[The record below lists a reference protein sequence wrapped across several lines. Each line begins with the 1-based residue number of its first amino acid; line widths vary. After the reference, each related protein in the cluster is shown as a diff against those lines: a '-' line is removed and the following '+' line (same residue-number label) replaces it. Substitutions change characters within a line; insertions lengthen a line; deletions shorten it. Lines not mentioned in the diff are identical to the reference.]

1 MLGALGT
8 SRIVLENRLISS
20 SRRPWADAQNHPPGM
35 GKQALTPLTMTYLIG
50 GAAAAMKV
58 VPALI
63 MSHQINTAGESLER
77 STVFKISPLTSG
89 HPQREVFCFLLVL
102 SL

>member
-1 MLGALGT
+1 MLGALGI
-8 SRIVLENRLISS
+8 SCIVLENQLIPS
-20 SRRPWADAQNHPPGM
+20 SRRPWTDAQNHPPGM
-35 GKQALTPLTMTYLIG
+35 GKPALTPLSMTYLIR
-50 GAAAAMKV
+50 GAAAFMKV

-63 MSHQINTAGESLER
+63 MSHRINTAGESLER

-89 HPQREVFCFLLVL
+89 HPQREVLCFLLVL